1 MIGVIKGNA
10 RSLDYSS
17 RSRINVRG
25 KRQHSEEFMA
35 DAGIGMQTLNPKP

>member
-1 MIGVIKGNA
+1 MIGVIKENA

-35 DAGIGMQTLNPKP
+35 MQGLNANPK